1 MPIAARGTLDGM
13 TEPLGGEPLSTNLIE
28 RYLCTRG
35 RRYFRGRH
43 DSEFFFVLNTDQRLH
58 VHLEIPALH
67 PDVFTIRVT
76 PACFFPAGD
85 HESLMQFA
93 ATWNEQNR
101 DVTAIVHGSS
111 DPERIGVT
119 AEQSRW
125 IGEQVAFG
133 DFAAFADRAT
143 AAAIDLFARLTPATE
158 LPSRPLLR
166 NAG

>member
-1 MPIAARGTLDGM
+1 M

-43 DSEFFFVLNTDQRLH
+43 DGEFFFVLNTDYRLH

-85 HESLMQFA
+85 HEGLMQFA

-111 DPERIGVT
+111 DPQRIGVT

-125 IGEQVAFG
+125 IGEQIAFG
-133 DFAAFADRAT
+133 EFAAFADRAT
-143 AAAIDLFARLTPATE
+143 AAAIDLFARLTPAAE
-158 LPSRPLLR
+158 LPSLPLLLD
-166 NAG
+166 AG